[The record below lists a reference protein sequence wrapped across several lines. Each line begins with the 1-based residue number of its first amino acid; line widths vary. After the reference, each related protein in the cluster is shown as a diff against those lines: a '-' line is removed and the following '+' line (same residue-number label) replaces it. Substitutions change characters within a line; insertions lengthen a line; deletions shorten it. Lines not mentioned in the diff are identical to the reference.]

1 MVAIIKLSVSQ
12 LCLLLILAAPQN
24 GPRSVHPG
32 SSSDRVPEHKS
43 HQSVMDFTLGRI
55 NPSNRDYGQS
65 VEEIRKAV
73 VNETISRA
81 YFWSNLAAL
90 GLVAIFLCVILHQ
103 HDLQKRRVSI
113 AAEWLTQYHNALE
126 RANDQIAQAT
136 KRNHELMGALSSAL
150 DTQPVRESTIGSAAR
165 EAGSGPR
172 RRGYTTGQTV
182 TTAPVRPT
190 APQDGAATGCAA
202 TGCAVADSSLSAS
215 GSGKISNVVGE
226 TEVCAQE
233 VDIVSRLNALQ
244 QQLNIYKEREK
255 QLLRRV
261 NDAELSLQKE
271 QQKTRN
277 LKGA

>member
-24 GPRSVHPG
+24 GPRSVRLG
-32 SSSDRVPEHKS
+32 SSSDRVPADKS

-73 VNETISRA
+73 VNETISRG

-113 AAEWLTQYHNALE
+113 AAEWLTQYHNALV
-126 RANDQIAQAT
+126 RANDQIVQAT
-136 KRNHELMGALSSAL
+136 KRNHELMGALSNAL
-150 DTQPVRESTIGSAAR
+150 DTEPAKEPTIGTAAR

-172 RRGYTTGQTV
+172 KRAYTTGQTV
-182 TTAPVRPT
+182 TTAPAKPT
-190 APQDGAATGCAA
+190 AAQDSTATGS
-202 TGCAVADSSLSAS
+202 AVADSSLAAS

-226 TEVCAQE
+226 PEVCAQE
-233 VDIVSRLNALQ
+233 IDIVRRLNALQ
-244 QQLNIYKEREK
+244 QQLSIYKEREK

-261 NDAELSLQKE
+261 NDAELNLQKE
-271 QQKTRN
+271 QQKNRN